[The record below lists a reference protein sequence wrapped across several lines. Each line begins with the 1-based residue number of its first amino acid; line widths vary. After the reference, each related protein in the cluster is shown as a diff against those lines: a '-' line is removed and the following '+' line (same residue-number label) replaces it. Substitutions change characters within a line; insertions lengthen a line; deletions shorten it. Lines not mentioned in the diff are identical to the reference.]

1 MDILGYTLRVRRNL
15 NSRIKSVEA
24 TNSLA
29 KDAKS
34 FIDYCYNH
42 FDKTDKEID
51 KCSVG
56 ILLKFDSQKNPDKYK
71 NYNMDSMFDI
81 HLVAGR
87 FTRDENHSAIKNLED
102 EIISQLNSSK

>member
-1 MDILGYTLRVRRNL
+1 MDILGYTLRVKRNI
-15 NSRIKSVEA
+15 NSRVNSVEV
-24 TNSLA
+24 TQSLV

-34 FIDYCYNH
+34 FIDYCYNN

-51 KCSVG
+51 KCAVG
-56 ILLKFDSQKNPDKYK
+56 ILLKVDSQKNPDKYK

-87 FTRDENHSAIKNLED
+87 FTREENHSAIKELED
-102 EIISQLNSSK
+102 EIIAHFK